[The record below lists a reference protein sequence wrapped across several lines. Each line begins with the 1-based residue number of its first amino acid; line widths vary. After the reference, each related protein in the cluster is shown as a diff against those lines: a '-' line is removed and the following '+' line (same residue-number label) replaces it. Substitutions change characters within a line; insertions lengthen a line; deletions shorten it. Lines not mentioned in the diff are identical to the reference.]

1 MRRRTLLAAALAA
14 APALALAAVSPR
26 PGPEDPRIQVV
37 EYDPQQVVTLK
48 VAFGYALTL
57 EFAPDER
64 IENVAVGASS
74 VWQIT
79 PNKSADHLFIKALQG
94 AAVTNMTVITGERSY
109 NFELMPLVNVDPSA
123 PFVVRFIYPAGPGT
137 PEHLPPAPPAT
148 YRLSGAKA
156 LRPTDISDDGRFT
169 TLAWAPGAPIPAVYA
184 RGPGGQEVLVN
195 GAFRDGR
202 YVISQVADTLIFR
215 LGNQEA
221 RASRRLVKPKK

>member
-1 MRRRTLLAAALAA
+1 MKRLPLLLAALVAV
-14 APALALAAVSPR
+14 PGLALAAVDPR
-26 PGPEDPRIQVV
+26 PGPKDARIQAVD
-37 EYDPQQVVTLK
+37 YDPQQVVSLK

-64 IENVAVGASS
+64 IENVVVGNSG

-94 AAVTNMTVITGERSY
+94 AAPTNLTVITGERTY
-109 NFELMPLVNVDPSA
+109 NFELMPLGAAYPSMA
-123 PFVVRFIYPAGPGT
+123 FVVRFSYPAGPGSL
-137 PEHLPPAPPAT
+137 EHVPPAPPAT

-169 TLAWAPGAPIPAVYA
+169 TLTWAPGAAIPAVYA
-184 RGPGGQEVLVN
+184 RGNGQEMLVN
-195 GAFRDGR
+195 GGFRDGR
-202 YVISQVADTLIFR
+202 YVIDQVADTLIFR